1 MIAFTLNPL
10 VRDLQRLKL
19 PRGLSVAVVSVI
31 FATAFIGLLVALGTV
46 VVSETRSAAE
56 RIDTYLTEESSL
68 TGQTGVEVDVDRLQA
83 WLDDHGLEG
92 IRIEEQLDDLTES
105 IGAGDVSGYVQ
116 DAISFAQGAA
126 LSVILFLFS
135 AVLVVVISIYM
146 LLDMPRLERS
156 IDRRFPPHGGLPLT
170 QRIERALWGYVK
182 GQAILSVVIGTSAG
196 VGMWILG
203 TTGLV
208 EGAEQYALLFGL
220 WTAFIEV
227 IPYIGPWLSAVPP
240 AIYALVVDP
249 VGVLWVAA
257 LFVFI
262 YQVEGHVVVPNVMA
276 SALRLHPLL
285 VIFGLLA
292 GGALYGIP
300 GVLVALPTMAA
311 GRAIWEFF
319 GDRIDSSRG
328 RRGGAVPVEVE
339 LEPPG
344 PPTPREEPPRAASAR
359 LERTGSR
366 ASPAPRS
373 GAPDGRGTLAVVG
386 AGATPAVPSSRRA
399 SERPRRSATL
409 SGREGAR
416 SSLHLPAA
424 RAAAGTGT
432 WRVVSGTLA
441 YDEASTVAASLSGVR
456 ACSRPFRT
464 ATSTYRGSGGAA
476 AACPCFARCRGAD
489 RRRRAARS
497 CSTVDA
503 RRSRDRERPRRQL
516 PVRVR
521 PERRPPPVGIARESI
536 RRTPAR
542 SPIGE
547 DRRSAVKAGP
557 ATIAGRFG
565 DRAPRA
571 RSPWHTPCRRTPRRT
586 SACSRDDRRGPPRA
600 RPSPPSARSSGR
612 TAASPRQVSGAC
624 ADVTAE
630 RPRRCATSAS
640 SAHDH
645 RAA

>member
-1 MIAFTLNPL
+1 MSSGPPPIRIPRWIQLVVLPVVLLLAFLLARTLGHVLFLFLTASVIAFTLNPL

-19 PRGLSVAVVSVI
+19 PRGLSVAIVSVV

-46 VVSETRSAAE
+46 VVSEARSAAE
-56 RIDTYLTEESSL
+56 RIDTYITEESPI
-68 TGQTGVEVDVDRLQA
+68 TGQTGVEVDVDRLQR
-83 WLDDHGLEG
+83 WLDEHGLEG

-135 AVLVVVISIYM
+135 VVLVVVISIYM

-208 EGAEQYALLFGL
+208 EGAENYALLFGL

-319 GDRIDSSRG
+319 GDRIDLESWDDV
-328 RRGGAVPVEVE
+328 RGGTVPVEVE
-339 LEPPG
+339 LEPP
-344 PPTPREEPPRAASAR
+344 RADEPPRAVSAPYA
-359 LERTGSR
+359 TGS
-366 ASPAPRS
+366 S
-373 GAPDGRGTLAVVG
+373 
-386 AGATPAVPSSRRA
+386 AGAQ
-399 SERPRRSATL
+399 
-409 SGREGAR
+409 
-416 SSLHLPAA
+416 
-424 RAAAGTGT
+424 
-432 WRVVSGTLA
+432 
-441 YDEASTVAASLSGVR
+441 AST
-456 ACSRPFRT
+456 
-464 ATSTYRGSGGAA
+464 
-476 AACPCFARCRGAD
+476 
-489 RRRRAARS
+489 
-497 CSTVDA
+497 
-503 RRSRDRERPRRQL
+503 L
-516 PVRVR
+516 P
-521 PERRPPPVGIARESI
+521 P
-536 RRTPAR
+536 
-542 SPIGE
+542 
-547 DRRSAVKAGP
+547 
-557 ATIAGRFG
+557 
-565 DRAPRA
+565 
-571 RSPWHTPCRRTPRRT
+571 
-586 SACSRDDRRGPPRA
+586 
-600 RPSPPSARSSGR
+600 
-612 TAASPRQVSGAC
+612 
-624 ADVTAE
+624 
-630 RPRRCATSAS
+630 
-640 SAHDH
+640 
-645 RAA
+645 